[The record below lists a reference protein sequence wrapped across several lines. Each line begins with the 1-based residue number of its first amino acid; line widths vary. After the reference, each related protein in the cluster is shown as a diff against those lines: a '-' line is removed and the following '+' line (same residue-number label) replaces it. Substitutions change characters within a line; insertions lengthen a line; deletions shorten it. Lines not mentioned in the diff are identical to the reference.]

1 MSNKRLLYYLIYKKK
16 KIKFK
21 EKICCYFICQK
32 YKHVKEEKEKMEK
45 LSNENLKYYK
55 IEKDKKMN

>member
-1 MSNKRLLYYLIYKKK
+1 M
-16 KIKFK
+16 
-21 EKICCYFICQK
+21 CQK
-32 YKHVKEEKEKMEK
+32 YKQVKEEKEKMEK

>member
-21 EKICCYFICQK
+21 EKICCYFMCQK
-32 YKHVKEEKEKMEK
+32 YKHVKEEKEKIEK

-55 IEKDKKMN
+55 L